1 MKYAMYIGASEDQV
15 RWGGNDDPRDL
26 LTMGETYA
34 VKDVEVHSWHTMY
47 ILCDFPGKKF
57 NSVSFKDVVPSKV
70 AQPTTAKL
78 IKEFS
83 DRITAMKKHGKP
95 SDAALIAKNVLL
107 YESTI
112 AYLQD
117 IDRLQSELSNGWKW
131 NQSVSVCQDHTRE
144 VVNYDGCVICDIDRL
159 QSELEACRRDA
170 DRYRWLVRNRDG
182 STICFHTIL

>member
-95 SDAALIAKNVLL
+95 SDAALIAKNVPL

-112 AYLQD
+112 AYLQ
-117 IDRLQSELSNGWKW
+117 
-131 NQSVSVCQDHTRE
+131 
-144 VVNYDGCVICDIDRL
+144 DIDRL

-170 DRYRWLVRNRDG
+170 DRYRWLVRNRHGWFYHMLSYHPMKPANKETYDEAIDAALAAAKE
-182 STICFHTIL
+182 TEDD